1 MKNIRAKSNTVDLLT
16 GNPRRSILQFAA
28 PMLVGNLFQ
37 EMYNAV
43 DTLVVGKFDS
53 SAALAAVGA
62 AGVPFMLI
70 NAITI
75 GFSVG
80 ASILIGQYY
89 GAKGKDDLRRI
100 SGTVMIMTL
109 ILGIAVTIANY
120 FLCRPLLELLNVK
133 GTLLDS
139 SHVYL
144 QTVGWFLLP
153 VMLYNNLS
161 ALLRGV
167 GNAKMPLVFL
177 VICTILNTVL
187 DLVFVVVFRWPS
199 VFAVALATGIAQ
211 TVSAILIL
219 VYIYFFV
226 PELAAKKREF
236 RIDGQILRKTVKLG
250 LPNAVQTSAV
260 MLGVVVLQRI
270 INDFGD
276 DVIAAYSVGSKIN
289 SFAQMPIMS
298 LSSTISTFVA
308 QNLGAGE
315 DLRIKQGVRFTMKI
329 ALALT
334 AVLTVL
340 IVIFR
345 HELIGLFTTEGDLNV
360 IRIGG
365 EYLMIYSTFF
375 IFMAAMNIMQGIMN
389 GAGDTMFTMIVSMAM
404 TFLRLPLAYLFTG
417 ALHMD
422 YKGAWITFPITWA
435 ISLLIYLL
443 RYRSDR
449 WKKAVVGG
457 NKQRNSEG

>member
-1 MKNIRAKSNTVDLLT
+1 MKGTRALTRNVDLLT
-16 GNPRRSILQFAA
+16 GDPRKSILRFAA
-28 PMLVGNLFQ
+28 PMLVGNVFQ
-37 EMYNAV
+37 ELYNTV
-43 DTLVVGKFDS
+43 DTLVVGKFDG

-89 GAKGKDDLRRI
+89 GAKGKEELRRI
-100 SGTVMIMTL
+100 SGTVLLMTL
-109 ILGIAVTIANY
+109 ILGLVVTVANY

-133 GTLLDS
+133 GQLLDQA
-139 SHVYL
+139 HIYL
-144 QTVGWFLLP
+144 QTVGWFLIP
-153 VMLYNNLS
+153 MMLYNNMS

-167 GNAKMPLVFL
+167 GNARMPLVFL
-177 VICTILNTVL
+177 IICTFINIVL
-187 DLVFVVVFRWPS
+187 DLYFVIKLKWS
-199 VFAVALATGIAQ
+199 VFGVALATGIAQ
-211 TVSAILIL
+211 AVSAVL
-219 VYIYFFV
+219 VLGYIYIFA
-226 PELAAKKREF
+226 PDLAAKKREL
-236 RIDGQILRKTVKLG
+236 RIDGKILGKMIRLG

-276 DVIAAYSVGSKIN
+276 NVIAAYSVGSKVN

-298 LSSTISTFVA
+298 LGATISTYVA

-315 DLRIKQGVRFTMKI
+315 TQRIKKGLGFTMKI
-329 ALALT
+329 SLALT
-334 AVLTVL
+334 VVLSVV

-345 HELIGLFTTEGDLNV
+345 HQLIGIFTKKEDVEV

-365 EYLMIYSTFF
+365 QYLMIYSTFF
-375 IFMAAMNIMQGIMN
+375 IFMAAMNIFQGAMN
-389 GAGDTMFTMIVSMAM
+389 GAGDTFFTMVVSIAM

-417 ALHMD
+417 PLQMD
-422 YKGAWITFPITWA
+422 YRGAWITFPITWA
-435 ISLLIYLL
+435 VALVIFIF
-443 RYRSDR
+443 RYRSGR
-449 WKKAVVGG
+449 WRKALVGDAG
-457 NKQRNSEG
+457 HRANSAS

>member
-1 MKNIRAKSNTVDLLT
+1 MKRILTQSNTVDLLT
-16 GNPRRSILQFAA
+16 DNPRKSILLFAA

-43 DTLVVGKFDS
+43 DTLVVGKFDVS
-53 SAALAAVGA
+53 SALAAVGA

-70 NAITI
+70 NAVTI

-80 ASILIGQYY
+80 AAILIGQYY

-109 ILGIAVTIANY
+109 ILGIAVTILNY
-120 FLCRPLLELLNVK
+120 FVCRPLLELLNVK
-133 GTLLDS
+133 GGLLES
-139 SHVYL
+139 AHIYL
-144 QTVGWFLLP
+144 QTVGWFIFP
-153 VMLYNNLS
+153 MMLYNNAA
-161 ALLRGV
+161 ALLRGI

-177 VICTILNTVL
+177 VICTVINTVL
-187 DLVFVVVFRWPS
+187 DLLFVIVFRWPS
-199 VFAVALATGIAQ
+199 VYAVALATGIAQ
-211 TVSAILIL
+211 TVSAVLIIG
-219 VYIYFFV
+219 YIYFFV
-226 PELAAKKREF
+226 PELAAKKQEM
-236 RIDGQILRKTVKLG
+236 RIDDQILRKTVRLG

-289 SFAQMPIMS
+289 NFAQMPLMS

-308 QNLGAGE
+308 QNLGAGK
-315 DLRIKQGVRFTMKI
+315 DLRIKQGFRFTMKI
-329 ALALT
+329 ALS
-334 AVLTVL
+334 LTVIL
-340 IVIFR
+340 TVFIVIFR
-345 HELIGLFTTEGDLNV
+345 HKLIGIFTTEMDLEV

-375 IFMAAMNIMQGIMN
+375 FLLAAMNIMQGVMN
-389 GAGDTMFTMIVSMAM
+389 GAGDTMFTMIASLTM
-404 TFLRLPLAYLFTG
+404 TFLRVPLAYLFTG
-417 ALHMD
+417 ALRMD

-435 ISLLIYLL
+435 VSLLIYVL
-443 RYRSDR
+443 RYRSGR
-449 WKKAVVGG
+449 WKKAVVS
-457 NKQRNSEG
+457 SEEYMESDV